1 MPINPAPVI
10 STAVPPVVEPEVGVM
25 ELITGAGWYSKVSEP
40 SVPPGVAMLIGT
52 VPARCAGVTASSSVS
67 LTTVKLEAWVVP
79 NFTLVVPVRPVP
91 VIVTLLLPARTP
103 VVGDTAAGA
112 GAAT

>member
-1 MPINPAPVI
+1 VSINPDPVI
-10 STAVPPVVEPEVGVM
+10 STVAPPAVEPEVGVM
-25 ELITGAGWYSKVSEP
+25 ELITGACWYPKVREL

-52 VPARCAGVTASSSVS
+52 VPARCAGVTASTSVS
-67 LTTVKLEAWVVP
+67 LTTVKLEAGVVP

-91 VIVTLLLPARTP
+91 VIVTLSLPARTP
-103 VVGDTAAGA
+103 VVGNTAAGA